1 MESDDLTKKSSIL
14 NEVKWGFASISIS
27 IMIVLSLSYKAY
39 SDFAAEGI
47 ILVGTLYILYGYLRN
62 VGQTFY
68 QFADLYGQITKHNAN
83 LLNAFPIDEAFDEI
97 KEEVSKDLP
106 YEWNEIE
113 LKNINFSYN
122 EDGSN
127 KHVDEVNF
135 KFNRGEKI
143 ALVGESGS
151 GKTTLALS
159 LIRSTPPTSGQIFFE
174 SEEVTKL
181 SEKNLK
187 PFRKNVQM
195 VFQDPYSSLDPRM
208 NVGQVIGEPLK
219 AHFKMSKSERNE
231 RAAELLVSVGLNG
244 DFIDRRAS
252 QFSGGQRQRIAI
264 ARALALDPKVVIADE
279 PVSALDVS
287 TQAQIVNLLQKIQE
301 DRNISYVLVSHDLRL
316 VYHLATRVVVMYLGR
331 VVEEGNC
338 DDVVANPQHPYTAAL
353 LSAVPALDEAS
364 RRDRIVLNGAPPSPI
379 ARPTGC
385 SFHPRCPIARPECAT
400 NTPELQSLPD
410 GRKVACF
417 FPGELQA
424 HVSFTSSK

>member
-1 MESDDLTKKSSIL
+1 MSNDNKILSAVDLSVSFKVSNAL
-14 NEVKWGFASISIS
+14 
-27 IMIVLSLSYKAY
+27 
-39 SDFAAEGI
+39 
-47 ILVGTLYILYGYLRN
+47 LR
-62 VGQTFY
+62 
-68 QFADLYGQITKHNAN
+68 A
-83 LLNAFPIDEAFDEI
+83 
-97 KEEVSKDLP
+97 
-106 YEWNEIE
+106 
-113 LKNINFSYN
+113 
-122 EDGSN
+122 
-127 KHVDEVNF
+127 VDSVNF
-135 KFNRGEKI
+135 YVNAGETVAI
-143 ALVGESGS
+143 VGESGS

-159 LIRSTPPTSGQIFFE
+159 LIRSTPPTSGQILFE
-174 SEEVTKL
+174 GEEVTQL

-353 LSAVPALDEAS
+353 LSAVPALDEAT

>member
-1 MESDDLTKKSSIL
+1 MSNDNKILSAVDLSVSFKVSNAL
-14 NEVKWGFASISIS
+14 
-27 IMIVLSLSYKAY
+27 
-39 SDFAAEGI
+39 
-47 ILVGTLYILYGYLRN
+47 LR
-62 VGQTFY
+62 
-68 QFADLYGQITKHNAN
+68 A
-83 LLNAFPIDEAFDEI
+83 
-97 KEEVSKDLP
+97 
-106 YEWNEIE
+106 
-113 LKNINFSYN
+113 
-122 EDGSN
+122 
-127 KHVDEVNF
+127 VDSVNF
-135 KFNRGEKI
+135 YVNAGETVAI
-143 ALVGESGS
+143 VGESGS

-159 LIRSTPPTSGQIFFE
+159 LIRSTQPTSGQIFFE
-174 SEEVTKL
+174 GEEVTKL

-219 AHFKMSKSERNE
+219 AHFKLSKSERNE

-353 LSAVPALDEAS
+353 LSAVPALDEAT

>member
-1 MESDDLTKKSSIL
+1 
-14 NEVKWGFASISIS
+14 
-27 IMIVLSLSYKAY
+27 
-39 SDFAAEGI
+39 
-47 ILVGTLYILYGYLRN
+47 
-62 VGQTFY
+62 
-68 QFADLYGQITKHNAN
+68 
-83 LLNAFPIDEAFDEI
+83 
-97 KEEVSKDLP
+97 
-106 YEWNEIE
+106 
-113 LKNINFSYN
+113 
-122 EDGSN
+122 
-127 KHVDEVNF
+127 
-135 KFNRGEKI
+135 
-143 ALVGESGS
+143 
-151 GKTTLALS
+151 

-174 SEEVTKL
+174 GEEVTKL

-187 PFRKNVQM
+187 PFRRNVQM

-219 AHFKMSKSERNE
+219 AHFNMSKSERDE

-353 LSAVPALDEAS
+353 LSAVPALDEAT

>member
-1 MESDDLTKKSSIL
+1 MSNDNKILSAVDLSVSFKVSNAL
-14 NEVKWGFASISIS
+14 
-27 IMIVLSLSYKAY
+27 
-39 SDFAAEGI
+39 
-47 ILVGTLYILYGYLRN
+47 LR
-62 VGQTFY
+62 
-68 QFADLYGQITKHNAN
+68 A
-83 LLNAFPIDEAFDEI
+83 
-97 KEEVSKDLP
+97 
-106 YEWNEIE
+106 
-113 LKNINFSYN
+113 
-122 EDGSN
+122 
-127 KHVDEVNF
+127 VDSVNF
-135 KFNRGEKI
+135 YVNAGETVAI
-143 ALVGESGS
+143 VGESGS

-159 LIRSTPPTSGQIFFE
+159 LIRSTPPTFGQIFFE
-174 SEEVTKL
+174 GEEVTKL

-301 DRNISYVLVSHDLRL
+301 ERNISYVLVSHDLRL

-353 LSAVPALDEAS
+353 LSAVPALDEAT